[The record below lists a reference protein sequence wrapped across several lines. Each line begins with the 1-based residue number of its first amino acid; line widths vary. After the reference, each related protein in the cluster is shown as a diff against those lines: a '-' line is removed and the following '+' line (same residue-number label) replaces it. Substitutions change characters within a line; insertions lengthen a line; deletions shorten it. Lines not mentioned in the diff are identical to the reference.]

1 MATFNKAILIGNL
14 VADPELK
21 QTPQGTSCC
30 RFRIAVQRRFAKE
43 GAEQT
48 ADFIDIVAWRQTA
61 EFVCKYFRKGKPIL
75 ICGQIQTRSWTDQQ
89 GGKRYATEVVADE
102 VSFVESA
109 SASAGYTQAAQSGQT
124 PSPAPSAQQSAN
136 TAAGTPY
143 IPSAYIPDA
152 GRQMEFE
159 SYQPDDQLPF

>member
-30 RFRIAVQRRFAKE
+30 RFRIAVQRRFAKNN
-43 GAEQT
+43 EQGQPT
-48 ADFIDIVAWRQTA
+48 ADFIDIIAWRQTA

-75 ICGQIQTRSWTDQQ
+75 VCGAIQTRTWTDPQ

-102 VSFVESA
+102 ISFVESA
-109 SASAGYTQAAQSGQT
+109 SASAGYTQAAQSAQT
-124 PSPAPSAQQSAN
+124 PSPAHSAQQSAN
-136 TAAGTPY
+136 TAAETYVP
-143 IPSAYIPDA
+143 PAY
-152 GRQMEFE
+152 GGNQQMEFTTYE
-159 SYQPDDQLPF
+159 PDDTLPF